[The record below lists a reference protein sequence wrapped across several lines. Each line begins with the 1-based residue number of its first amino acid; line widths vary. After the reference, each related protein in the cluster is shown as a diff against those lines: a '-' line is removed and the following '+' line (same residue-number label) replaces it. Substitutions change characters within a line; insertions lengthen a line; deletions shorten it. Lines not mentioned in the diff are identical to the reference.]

1 MKIPV
6 VIRYEPLMGKWYI
19 VHEASYQNAFSR
31 GQNGYATRDEAE
43 AFAEANGCKVKV
55 NADDPRQQ
63 RGNE

>member
-1 MKIPV
+1 
-6 VIRYEPLMGKWYI
+6 MGKWYI